1 VPLEPY
7 MTAPEQSSA
16 KGYDPLYAAFDSPL
30 MRQLRQEAYGEDI
43 GQHSWVTADEFRSD
57 IDRLSLTT
65 SSRLL
70 DLGCGPCGPLVFAVK
85 STGCMGTGLDVSA
98 PAIGSGRARA
108 LAAGVQ
114 DRVVLLEADLTL
126 PIPFN
131 GSSFDAAISLD
142 VIVHLPNRKA
152 LFHEMARLLV
162 PTGRLLL
169 TDAGVITGPIS
180 NEEVERRSVNGY
192 MQFVPPGVNEELS
205 RRSANNEE
213 KHHHSL
219 QALAIREKRIH
230 IVGSPDLRLKGT
242 AIYLDVEE
250 LPDRDFYYLIGHGSD
265 AATWSIS
272 TASGLKTLP
281 RRKRFG
287 TDSLASSRPSSTPF
301 WSTTGAT
308 KGAS

>member
-1 VPLEPY
+1 MPLEPY

-114 DRVVLLEADLTL
+114 DRVALLEADLSL
-126 PIPFN
+126 PIPFD

-180 NEEVERRSVNGY
+180 NEEIERRSVNGY
-192 MQFVPPGVNEELS
+192 MQFVPPGVNEELLEAAGF
-205 RRSANNEE
+205 RLIDQDDRT
-213 KHHHSL
+213 
-219 QALAIREKRIH
+219 
-230 IVGSPDLRLKGT
+230 GS
-242 AIYLDVEE
+242 VV
-250 LPDRDFYYLIGHGSD
+250 FN
-265 AATWSIS
+265 
-272 TASGLKTLP
+272 ASGRLRAMLAHRAEVEAADGKEAFARQLRYVETVVALSE
-281 RRKRFG
+281 RRALSRIMYFAE
-287 TDSLASSRPSSTPF
+287 LA
-301 WSTTGAT
+301 
-308 KGAS
+308 KV